1 MGVILTIATTML
13 EELGA
18 AAGVAAAKKAGFAA
32 IEIALSDN
40 VAVTRDWA
48 NAAKAEGLAVAGVA
62 TQFVL
67 HHEKTAAWADAKAS
81 IEKTIDLAAE
91 IGAGYVRVFGLQVGR
106 GESRTGVL
114 TRLGTRL
121 GELAAYAAGKHVHV
135 VLENAGSFVHSKE
148 LWQIVEVAGCA
159 TGGFGGVCWNVAE
172 AAKTNESP
180 VLSVPTLNTRLKVAR
195 LYDTTD
201 GKPVAPGQG
210 TVKLKSFAERLR
222 GIGFDGP
229 VVLSAGITTTDAAG
243 VDAALAE
250 AIHTIKGWFNMLPPP
265 PPPPPPPPAAAKKPE
280 ASSQKPAA
288 TTPATKKTEAAPT
301 AAADSAPTPQRAP
314 ETK

>member
-13 EELGA
+13 EEVGA

-40 VAVTRDWA
+40 AAVTRDWA

-62 TQFVL
+62 TQFAL
-67 HHEKTAAWADAKAS
+67 HHEKTAAWADAKAT

-121 GELAAYAAGKHVHV
+121 GELAAYGAGKHVHV
-135 VLENAGSFVHSKE
+135 VMENAGSFVHAKE
-148 LWQIVEVAGCA
+148 LWQIVEVAGCT

-201 GKPVAPGQG
+201 GKPVTPGQG

-229 VVLSAGITTTDAAG
+229 VVLSAGVTTTDAAG
-243 VDAALAE
+243 VDASLAE
-250 AIHTIKGWFNMLPPP
+250 AIHTIKGWFNLL
-265 PPPPPPPPAAAKKPE
+265 PPPPPPPAAAAAAKPAPAAKKPE
-280 ASSQKPAA
+280 AAPAKPAA
-288 TTPATKKTEAAPT
+288 PAPT
-301 AAADSAPTPQRAP
+301 PTADSAPAPQRTP
-314 ETK
+314 ETN